1 PPLSL
6 SLSLYARRPPGNTP
20 RQRSSVFT
28 LRTLP
33 AAHSLPFTYLD
44 GTPVA
49 TLSTG
54 IEVDRI
60 PLNFLPGLDTAN
72 PTLVIGDRL
81 KLIGEYQETIGTC
94 YIFSEDG
101 ETATRNADTRPS
113 ETNLINEKHISD
125 SNQASSKQ
133 VKPVASLY
141 KALKFKPATDD
152 KNESETTTKCL

>member
-1 PPLSL
+1 MEK
-6 SLSLYARRPPGNTP
+6 
-20 RQRSSVFT
+20 SSEHANEEEFLLLDLDDICVYSDI
-28 LRTLP
+28 P
-33 AAHSLPFTYLD
+33 ANAPY
-44 GTPVA
+44 
-49 TLSTG
+49 TLS
-54 IEVDRI
+54 
-60 PLNFLPGLDTAN
+60 GLDTAN